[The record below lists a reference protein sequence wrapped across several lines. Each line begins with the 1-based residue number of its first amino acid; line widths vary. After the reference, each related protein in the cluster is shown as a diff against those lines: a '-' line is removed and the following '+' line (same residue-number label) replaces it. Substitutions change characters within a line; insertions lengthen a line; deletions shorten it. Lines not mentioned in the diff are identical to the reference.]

1 VGLTGG
7 GGVGKSA
14 LAYHFATVHQDKF
27 PDGVIGLRVDKKD
40 VNTIARRLAIMIGH
54 PIHEDDDIE
63 AREIMQRFFA
73 PRRMLLIFD
82 NAEEARIK
90 VLRPGG
96 NRCAIIV
103 TTRKQNLPV
112 SLDLSETATIRLRSL
127 PENDAL
133 DLLRN
138 ILGQSEIDNALAAA
152 KRIAEVVGRL
162 PLALQVAGGTLRGK
176 RRSLATYAD
185 SLQRQKEQLRLLPRL
200 RLGEDPDLNVVACLN
215 LSLEC
220 LQEEEIDFFAC
231 LGVCG
236 EDGFALRT
244 AMAAGG
250 CEDEFDAEDFLDK
263 LYEVSLLNSEEVQQD
278 RFVLHPLVREYARS
292 VAQDRNL
299 LSLAQERHAQFF
311 VERLQFDDLEDET
324 VIAEVA
330 TDLSDVFLAAE
341 WLQNYW
347 GQTTEK
353 KRKKGYRFVLKLQPL
368 FEHYG
373 YWEQGISLMERLQ
386 TWAEQFDD
394 WSTVFQCQIH
404 QGRYWSFVEEFE
416 RAEEILISAK
426 DISSDDQK
434 IEDID
439 TRRKRHAKVLG
450 VLGGVYQKQG
460 KTEKAIETFEAQIEI
475 DESLDDKKSL
485 AIVWNRLGGL
495 LEKQGQ
501 FKEAQHAFET
511 EIELA
516 KSLDD
521 KRELAIGWNCL
532 GGVLEKQGQFK
543 EAQHAFETEIELV
556 KSLDDKHGL
565 AIGWNCLGG
574 LLEKQGQL
582 KEAQQAF
589 ETEIAI
595 ADDKRQITIGWS
607 CLVRVLEKQGKLKEG
622 KKAFESLLLLYKK
635 DVEAIKP
642 EIGNKRSLT
651 IVYNR
656 LGNLLQSQNNLEE
669 AQEIFKQGIAL
680 AESLDDKLQLAIGW
694 SCLGGVLK
702 KQGKFKEA
710 QHAFEKEIVLRK
722 PFKEQLKIT
731 MAWNRLGGVLQKQ
744 GELKEA
750 QHAFETAIAIA
761 ERIKNKLQLA
771 ISWSCLGGVLEEQGK
786 IKEAQQAFEK
796 RIAITESINDKR
808 QLAIGWNC
816 LGGLLE
822 KQEKFKEAQQAF
834 EKAIAIAES
843 IKNKLQL
850 AISWNCLGELLEKQE
865 KFKEAQQAFEK
876 AIAIAENIDEKL
888 QLAIGWNCLGKVL
901 EKQGKLEEAQQAFEK
916 AIANAENIDNKLQL
930 AIGWN
935 CLGELLEKQGKLEEA
950 EKAFEKGIANT
961 ESIDDKL

>member
-1 VGLTGG
+1 MENVLLFQEGEKVCSIVGLTGG

-14 LAYHFATVHQDKF
+14 LAYHFATVHRYEF

-40 VNTIARRLAIMIGH
+40 VNTIARQLARIIGH
-54 PIHEDDDIE
+54 PIDEDDDIE

-82 NAEEARIK
+82 NAEEAKIK

-162 PLALQVAGGTLRGK
+162 PLALQVVGGTLRGK

-200 RLGEDPDLNVVACLN
+200 RLGEDPDFNVVACLN

-341 WLQNYW
+341 WLQSYW
-347 GQTTEK
+347 GQTTES
-353 KRKKGYRFVLKLQPL
+353 RKEAYEFVLKLQPL

-439 TRRKRHAKVLG
+439 TRRKRHAKVLN

-460 KTEKAIETFEAQIEI
+460 KTEKAIETFKAQIAI
-475 DESLDDKKSL
+475 DESLDNKKSL
-485 AIVWNRLGGL
+485 AIVWNRLGNL
-495 LEKQGQ
+495 LQSQNNLE
-501 FKEAQHAFET
+501 EAQQAFEKG
-511 EIELA
+511 IDLA

-521 KRELAIGWNCL
+521 KHGLAIGWNCL

-543 EAQHAFETEIELV
+543 EAQHAFETEIELA

-574 LLEKQGQL
+574 
-582 KEAQQAF
+582 
-589 ETEIAI
+589 
-595 ADDKRQITIGWS
+595 
-607 CLVRVLEKQGKLKEG
+607 VLEKQG
-622 KKAFESLLLLYKK
+622 
-635 DVEAIKP
+635 
-642 EIGNKRSLT
+642 
-651 IVYNR
+651 
-656 LGNLLQSQNNLEE
+656 
-669 AQEIFKQGIAL
+669 
-680 AESLDDKLQLAIGW
+680 
-694 SCLGGVLK
+694 
-702 KQGKFKEA
+702 
-710 QHAFEKEIVLRK
+710 
-722 PFKEQLKIT
+722 
-731 MAWNRLGGVLQKQ
+731 
-744 GELKEA
+744 
-750 QHAFETAIAIA
+750 
-761 ERIKNKLQLA
+761 
-771 ISWSCLGGVLEEQGK
+771 
-786 IKEAQQAFEK
+786 
-796 RIAITESINDKR
+796 
-808 QLAIGWNC
+808 
-816 LGGLLE
+816 
-822 KQEKFKEAQQAF
+822 
-834 EKAIAIAES
+834 
-843 IKNKLQL
+843 
-850 AISWNCLGELLEKQE
+850 
-865 KFKEAQQAFEK
+865 
-876 AIAIAENIDEKL
+876 
-888 QLAIGWNCLGKVL
+888 
-901 EKQGKLEEAQQAFEK
+901 
-916 AIANAENIDNKLQL
+916 
-930 AIGWN
+930 
-935 CLGELLEKQGKLEEA
+935 
-950 EKAFEKGIANT
+950 
-961 ESIDDKL
+961 